1 MMLFCAAA
9 LVAAFVVTCLSFAVA
24 VAIVFCRSG
33 FLGFFWGVFK
43 SYLTLLSYQASGLG
57 WERAL
62 SSVRSGINA
71 LLLRCSL
78 HCIYTCIGL
87 LSGCSPGRRCYR
99 QTRRVSQLS
108 AAFSASERTLSSVSW
123 DMDAHAL
130 QQSLSSLVPSET
142 ENVHFLM

>member
-1 MMLFCAAA
+1 MLFCAAA

-24 VAIVFCRSG
+24 VAFFVCRSG

-71 LLLRCSL
+71 LLLRCS
-78 HCIYTCIGL
+78 
-87 LSGCSPGRRCYR
+87 
-99 QTRRVSQLS
+99 
-108 AAFSASERTLSSVSW
+108 
-123 DMDAHAL
+123 
-130 QQSLSSLVPSET
+130 
-142 ENVHFLM
+142 